1 MKVFTNLWKILR
13 KSGKLRFIRTVAL
26 FYLLMLVLYGYF
38 MFANLSTAPK
48 FIYAQF

>member
-1 MKVFTNLWKILR
+1 MKVFTNLRKTLR
-13 KSGKLRFIRTVAL
+13 KSNKFRFIRTVVL
-26 FYLLMLVLYGYF
+26 FYLLMMVLYGYF

>member
-1 MKVFTNLWKILR
+1 MKVFTNLR
-13 KSGKLRFIRTVAL
+13 KLLGKPGKARFIGTVML
-26 FYLLMLVLYGYF
+26 FYLLMMVLYGYF

>member
-1 MKVFTNLWKILR
+1 MRESPKWRFLRSVLVFY
-13 KSGKLRFIRTVAL
+13 V
-26 FYLLMLVLYGYF
+26 LMLMLYGYF